1 MTLPRQKLR
10 EAVLQLLFSF
20 DQGVETREHL
30 IALLMSQLKASGKN
44 IKEAYLLAEDIWDKK
59 ADIDKAICALSHA
72 FSLSRIHK
80 TELQILRIGF
90 YELIFKAVEIPPNVV
105 IAEGIRLARKFA
117 TPAASLFINALLDQ
131 QKKKILGE
139 DVDKKVLEGALTLHE
154 QQSEREKGATLEGE
168 KITLDKNEIT

>member
-20 DQGVETREHL
+20 DQGVKTREHL
-30 IALLMSQLKASGKN
+30 IPLLMAQLKASRKN
-44 IKEAYLLAEDIWDKK
+44 MEEAYLLAEDIWEKK
-59 ADIDKAICALSHA
+59 EEIDKAICALSHA

-90 YELIFKAVEIPPNVV
+90 YELLFKAVEVPPNVA

-117 TPAASLFINALLDQ
+117 TPAASLFVNAMLDQ
-131 QKKKILGE
+131 QKKKMLGQ
-139 DVDKKVLEGALTLHE
+139 VIDKEVLDSAFNLHE
-154 QQSEREKGATLEGE
+154 QQSDHEKEAALE
-168 KITLDKNEIT
+168 DKEAPSEENETT